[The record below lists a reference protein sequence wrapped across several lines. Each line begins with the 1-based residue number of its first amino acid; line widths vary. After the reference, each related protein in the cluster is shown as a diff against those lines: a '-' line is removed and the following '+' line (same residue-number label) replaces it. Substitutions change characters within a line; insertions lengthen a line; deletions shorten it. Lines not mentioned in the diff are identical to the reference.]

1 MQLDINTKNNKIA
14 EYNQTISD
22 KDHTIKIQERDFDEK
37 LGEMKKKTD
46 KEVSRLN
53 RQLGIKENL
62 IQKEIKENNAE
73 FAKVKTLDEQIL
85 KQQA

>member
-1 MQLDINTKNNKIA
+1 
-14 EYNQTISD
+14 
-22 KDHTIKIQERDFDEK
+22 
-37 LGEMKKKTD
+37 MKKKTD

-73 FAKVKTLDEQIL
+73 FAKVETLDEQIL